1 MSRKIHTD
9 PNQVPTNVKVLGIRV
24 RVPRILFAT
33 NEGVMDDMTIHDTQI
48 VYVEISDEE
57 YERLRKDQTA
67 INAFGESLGP
77 EIAQALGGYV
87 KRWHA

>member
-1 MSRKIHTD
+1 MPRKIHTD
-9 PNQVPTNVKVLGIRV
+9 PKQVPANVKVLGIRV
-24 RVPRILFAT
+24 RIPRILFAT
-33 NEGVMDDMTIHDTQI
+33 DEGVMDDMTIHDTQV
-48 VYVEISDEE
+48 VYVEISDAE

-77 EIAQALGGYV
+77 EISQALGGFV

>member
-1 MSRKIHTD
+1 M
-9 PNQVPTNVKVLGIRV
+9 LGICV
-24 RVPRILFAT
+24 RLPQILFAT
-33 NEGVMDDMTIHDTQI
+33 DEGVIEDMTMYQTQI

-57 YERLRKDQTA
+57 YKRLRHNQAA